1 MLNADARRLSLSQ
14 RLSQRSSGQYMN
26 RNCTLLLTSLALGL
40 ISLVV
45 ALLGGIHLQHII
57 DNGGASAHGSGRH
70 LGETVAL
77 IVLAL
82 GLFAGSVWAC
92 QRGRRDCC

>member
-1 MLNADARRLSLSQ
+1 
-14 RLSQRSSGQYMN
+14 MN
-26 RNCTLLLTSLALGL
+26 RNRTLRLTSLALGL
-40 ISLVV
+40 ISLMV

-70 LGETVAL
+70 LGETVVF

-82 GLFAGSVWAC
+82 GLFTGSVWAC
-92 QRGRRDCC
+92 QRERKAE

>member
-1 MLNADARRLSLSQ
+1 
-14 RLSQRSSGQYMN
+14 MN
-26 RNCTLLLTSLALGL
+26 RNRTLKLTSLALWL
-40 ISLVV
+40 ISLMM

-57 DNGGASAHGSGRH
+57 NNGGGRH
-70 LGETVAL
+70 LGEAVVL

-92 QRGRRDCC
+92 QRERK